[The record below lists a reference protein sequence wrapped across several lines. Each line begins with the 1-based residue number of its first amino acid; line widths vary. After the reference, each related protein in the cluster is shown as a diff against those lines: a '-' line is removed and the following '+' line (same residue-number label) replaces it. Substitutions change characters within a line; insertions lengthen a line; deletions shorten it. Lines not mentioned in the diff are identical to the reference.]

1 MDIEEN
7 WKGCATHT
15 SYWLNPTRRT
25 QREKES
31 SFCNPS
37 RHKVEW
43 RVESGSEWANR
54 ASLVQNLSK
63 IYHYNYSLFSMLYYG
78 MACIIWSWISM
89 QFLWFTWKTSEIT
102 ISHHQ
107 KALLRLLS
115 SIYCLLYVLQSF
127 KAVRLS
133 ATLWTATGHASLSFP
148 ISQSLLKLMSTEA
161 AMSFNHLIFCHPLLL
176 LSIFPSIR
184 VFSNELALRIR
195 ASIGASVLVLPM
207 NIQGWIPLGLTSLI
221 SLQSKGLSRVFS
233 RRTVGNQFF

>member
-89 QFLWFTWKTSEIT
+89 QFLWFTWKTSEVTEFHT
-102 ISHHQ
+102 IRKHYLGFSPPST
-107 KALLRLLS
+107 AFCMFFSLLRLSDFLQPCGLQQAMLPCPFLSPRVCSNSCPLRQPCHSTISSSVTLS
-115 SIYCLLYVLQSF
+115 SCSQSF
-127 KAVRLS
+127 P
-133 ATLWTATGHASLSFP
+133 ASGSFP
-148 ISQSLLKLMSTEA
+148 MSWLFA
-161 AMSFNHLIFCHPLLL
+161 SGQVL
-176 LSIFPSIR
+176 
-184 VFSNELALRIR
+184 EL
-195 ASIGASVLVLPM
+195 
-207 NIQGWIPLGLTSLI
+207 QY
-221 SLQSKGLSRVFS
+221 
-233 RRTVGNQFF
+233 